1 MSKIDC
7 YLIRDLLP
15 LVVDGIT
22 SEETTKAVQEH
33 LECCASC
40 KKEYEQLQQ
49 ELVLPQNTDIR
60 CESAKALQAI
70 KYHLRWK
77 RIALAVSSVLVTVVL
92 VISGYLV
99 FQNVGVVHDFFDP
112 MIHAS
117 IRSNDTTDWQEVKW
131 DITPTGSD
139 TTDTLQIDS
148 MFYQK
153 NMVSDANSDA
163 PILLRVRNTDG
174 SMVLDAVEIQ
184 PGESVSLKELKRNTE
199 YRIEIKT
206 TGKDIFLN
214 FC

>member
-33 LECCASC
+33 IECCASC

-49 ELVLPQNTDIR
+49 ELVLPQNADIR
-60 CESAKALQAI
+60 CESAKALQAM
-70 KYHLRWK
+70 KYHMRWK
-77 RIALAVSSVLVTVVL
+77 RIALAISSVLVTVVL
-92 VISGYLV
+92 VVSGYLV

-117 IRSNDTTDWQEVKW
+117 IRNNDTTDWQEVKW
-131 DITPTGSD
+131 DITPTGND
-139 TTDTLQIDS
+139 TTDTLHIDS
-148 MFYQK
+148 VFYQK
-153 NMVSDANSDA
+153 NMVNDANSDA

-174 SMVLDAVEIQ
+174 SMVLDAVEVQ
-184 PGESVSLKELKRNTE
+184 PGESISLKELKRNKE